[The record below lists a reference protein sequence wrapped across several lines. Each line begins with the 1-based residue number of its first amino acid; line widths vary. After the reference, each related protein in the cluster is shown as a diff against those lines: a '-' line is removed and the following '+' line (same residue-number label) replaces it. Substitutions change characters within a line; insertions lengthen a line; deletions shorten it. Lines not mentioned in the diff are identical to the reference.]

1 MKEYLNDRCIVDE
14 DGVFYYDSEKD
25 ITPSDLRR
33 FIYKNEV
40 LSEKYAKYRRYYKAQ
55 HDKIQKLEPKPN
67 GKPDNRLIMNYPKKL
82 VDTFT
87 GFAVGKPVQIT
98 LQEDLANKT
107 LSEFNLSRKMDSVF
121 AKVWKESS
129 IYGRAYFYVYSS
141 DKEIYVT
148 DATPLD
154 TFVIYDNTVA
164 KKALYSV
171 RYSKVGMAQRYRVTL
186 YSDEY
191 IWNFDTKDNL
201 NSLGQ
206 RINNPFETIPIIEV
220 VENDERLGV
229 IENVITL
236 IDEMDKALSEKSND
250 VDYFADAYMKVL
262 GALLTKEQL
271 EKLRDTRI
279 INLKSKESED
289 DTPENL
295 DVDFLSKPNA
305 DTTQENLINRIDD
318 KLYQMSMIVNLN
330 DEDFGNSTG
339 VALEMKYKPMLNLA
353 TLKSRLFNESIKDMY
368 RVVFASDLL
377 NGIDRETWQF
387 LDINYQYDLPHDS
400 LTEAQTAQAL
410 SSLGISTETWLKVL
424 SVVNDPR
431 QEKENM
437 DKEKQ
442 AQMES
447 NLDFLKQNN
456 AVTDGDSNDNSQG
469 RETKD

>member
-1 MKEYLNDRCIVDE
+1 
-14 DGVFYYDSEKD
+14 
-25 ITPSDLRR
+25 
-33 FIYKNEV
+33 
-40 LSEKYAKYRRYYKAQ
+40 
-55 HDKIQKLEPKPN
+55 
-67 GKPDNRLIMNYPKKL
+67 
-82 VDTFT
+82 
-87 GFAVGKPVQIT
+87 
-98 LQEDLANKT
+98 
-107 LSEFNLSRKMDSVF
+107 MDSVF

-171 RYSKVGMAQRYRVTL
+171 RYSKVGMAQRYKVTL

-262 GALLTKEQL
+262 GALLTREQL

-295 DVDFLSKPNA
+295 DVDFLSKSNA

>member
-171 RYSKVGMAQRYRVTL
+171 RYSKVGMAQRCRVTL

-377 NGIDRETWQF
+377 NGIDRGTWQF

-410 SSLGISTETWLKVL
+410 ASLGISTETWLKVL

-469 RETKD
+469 RETKN

>member
-1 MKEYLNDRCIVDE
+1 MKKFLNDRCIVDD
-14 DGVFYYDSEKD
+14 DGVFHYDSDSE
-25 ITPSDLRR
+25 ITPSDLYR
-33 FIYKNEV
+33 FIQHNEF
-40 LSEKYAKYRRYYKAQ
+40 LSMRYAKYRRYYKAN
-55 HDKIQKLEPKPN
+55 HDLILKAKPKPN
-67 GKPDNRLIMNYPKKL
+67 GKPDNRLVLNYPKKL

-121 AKVWKESS
+121 ARVWKESS
-129 IYGRAYFYVYSS
+129 IYGRAYFYVYGS
-141 DKEIYVT
+141 DGEVYVT

-164 KKALYSV
+164 FKPLYAV
-171 RYSKVGMAQRYRVTL
+171 RYTQKGQAQAYKVTL
-186 YSDEY
+186 YSNDY
-191 IWNFDTKDNL
+191 VWQYNTSDGSRSF
-201 NSLGQ
+201 GQ
-206 RINNPFETIPIIEV
+206 REKNPFGMIPIVEA

-236 IDEMDKALSEKSND
+236 INEMDKAMSEKSND

-262 GALLTKEQL
+262 GAILTPEQL

-289 DTPENL
+289 DTPETL

-305 DTTQENLINRIDD
+305 DTTQENLLNRIEDE
-318 KLYQMSMIVNLN
+318 LYKMAMIVNLN
-330 DEDFGNSTG
+330 DESFGNSTG
-339 VALEMKYKPMLNLA
+339 IALEMKYKPMLNLA
-353 TLKSRLFNESIKDMY
+353 TLKSRIFNESIKDMY

-377 NGIDRETWQF
+377 QGIERETWKF

-410 SSLGISTETWLKVL
+410 ASLGISTETWLKTL
-424 SVVNDPR
+424 SAVNDPR

-437 DKEKQ
+437 DREQ
-442 AQMES
+442 QERMS
-447 NLDFLKQNN
+447 NNLDFIKQNHG
-456 AVTDGDSNDNSQG
+456 VTDGELNDDSQG
-469 RETKD
+469 RETAD

>member
-33 FIYKNEV
+33 FICKNEV

-171 RYSKVGMAQRYRVTL
+171 RYSKVGMAQRCRVTL

-377 NGIDRETWQF
+377 NGIDRGTWQF

-410 SSLGISTETWLKVL
+410 ASLGISTETWLKVL

>member
-14 DGVFYYDSEKD
+14 DGVFYYDSEND
-25 ITPSDLRR
+25 ITPGDLRR

-40 LSEKYAKYRRYYKAQ
+40 LSEKYSKYRRYYKAQ

-121 AKVWKESS
+121 AKTWKESS
-129 IYGRAYFYVYSS
+129 IYGRAYFYVYSA
-141 DKEIYVT
+141 DKKIYVT
-148 DATPLD
+148 DVTPLD

-164 KKALYSV
+164 RKPLYAV
-171 RYSKVGMAQRYRVTL
+171 RYSKTGVAQRYRVTL
-186 YSDEY
+186 YSDKY
-191 IWNFDTKDNL
+191 VWSFDTKDNL

-206 RINNPFETIPIIEV
+206 RVKNPFETIPIIEV

-339 VALEMKYKPMLNLA
+339 VALKMKYKPMLNLA

>member
-171 RYSKVGMAQRYRVTL
+171 RYSKVGMTQRYRVTL

>member
-1 MKEYLNDRCIVDE
+1 M
-14 DGVFYYDSEKD
+14 
-25 ITPSDLRR
+25 
-33 FIYKNEV
+33 
-40 LSEKYAKYRRYYKAQ
+40 
-55 HDKIQKLEPKPN
+55 
-67 GKPDNRLIMNYPKKL
+67 
-82 VDTFT
+82 
-87 GFAVGKPVQIT
+87 
-98 LQEDLANKT
+98 
-107 LSEFNLSRKMDSVF
+107 
-121 AKVWKESS
+121 
-129 IYGRAYFYVYSS
+129 
-141 DKEIYVT
+141 
-148 DATPLD
+148 
-154 TFVIYDNTVA
+154 
-164 KKALYSV
+164 
-171 RYSKVGMAQRYRVTL
+171 
-186 YSDEY
+186 
-191 IWNFDTKDNL
+191 
-201 NSLGQ
+201 
-206 RINNPFETIPIIEV
+206 
-220 VENDERLGV
+220 GV

-410 SSLGISTETWLKVL
+410 SSLGI
-424 SVVNDPR
+424 
-431 QEKENM
+431 
-437 DKEKQ
+437 
-442 AQMES
+442 
-447 NLDFLKQNN
+447 
-456 AVTDGDSNDNSQG
+456 
-469 RETKD
+469 

>member
-171 RYSKVGMAQRYRVTL
+171 RYSKVGMAQRCRVTL

-368 RVVFASDLL
+368 RVIFASDLL
-377 NGIDRETWQF
+377 NGIDRGTWQF

-410 SSLGISTETWLKVL
+410 ASLGISTETWLKVL